1 MTEALT
7 EQEIKQY
14 LDLKRKINAKA
25 PEIVEIFDQPLD
37 HDSIDDFNI
46 WEKNREVSITV
57 GGTYR
62 GEYQTECYDHPID
75 YFFKSTEE
83 LTEIKCKEDEEEVER
98 QLKVKKK
105 EEEAAKRRR
114 HREYLK
120 LKEEF
125 EGKENES

>member
-25 PEIVEIFDQPLD
+25 HEIVEIFDQPLD

-83 LTEIKCKEDEEEVER
+83 LTEIKRKEDEEEVER
-98 QLKVKKK
+98 LLKVKKK

-125 EGKENES
+125 EGKGDNQ

>member
-1 MTEALT
+1 MTESLT

-25 PEIVEIFDQPLD
+25 HEIVEIFDQPLD
-37 HDSIDDFNI
+37 HDSIDDFSI

-57 GGTYR
+57 GGSYR
-62 GEYQTECYDHPID
+62 GEYQTECYDHPLD
-75 YFFKSTEE
+75 YFFMSTEE
-83 LTEIKCKEDEEEVER
+83 LTEIKRKEDEEEVER
-98 QLKVKKK
+98 QLKIQKK

-125 EGKENES
+125 EGK

>member
-25 PEIVEIFDQPLD
+25 HEIVEIFDQPLD
-37 HDSIDDFNI
+37 HDSIDHFNI

-57 GGTYR
+57 GGSYR

-83 LTEIKCKEDEEEVER
+83 LTEIKRKEDEEEVER
-98 QLKVKKK
+98 LLKVKEK

-114 HREYLK
+114 HLEYLK

-125 EGKENES
+125 EG